1 MFLSSNGPVMK
12 TPSSLPDLSL
22 NISLPDSA
30 CSGTD
35 FTHENSALF
44 RLGFEAGDRTSTRLR
59 RNLHSRREFKR
70 SSGGGGGGMGGC
82 GGVRR
87 SIRAPRMRW
96 TTTLHAHFVHAVELL
111 GGHERA
117 TPKSVLELMNVKD
130 LTLAHVKSH
139 LQMYRTVKNTVKGTD
154 DDCGRPELDPDTLLS
169 SASSAQNSSPQSP
182 NLHTMQRSSLV
193 TSMPEISSER
203 NMSNDT
209 FAKSRGFKVEGKGD
223 YREALSMQRI
233 NLEFTLGRPSWQ
245 LDYADANEL
254 TLLNC

>member
-111 GGHERA
+111 GGHESK
-117 TPKSVLELMNVKD
+117 TKHTQNPNNPKYLFIIFI
-130 LTLAHVKSH
+130 
-139 LQMYRTVKNTVKGTD
+139 
-154 DDCGRPELDPDTLLS
+154 
-169 SASSAQNSSPQSP
+169 
-182 NLHTMQRSSLV
+182 V
-193 TSMPEISSER
+193 TSKEFSWGKKKKWNPLVINQCSFSHSSQGQR
-203 NMSNDT
+203 QNQYWSSWMS
-209 FAKSRGFKVEGKGD
+209 
-223 YREALSMQRI
+223 RI
-233 NLEFTLGRPSWQ
+233 LP
-245 LDYADANEL
+245 
-254 TLLNC
+254 